1 MGEVLAAAAHFPEAF
16 IRLVPDIRKV
26 QQKLTLHAPTRLV
39 AAEAALS
46 GLVERVHNLTEYIDL
61 ELPMRCITDTHRLRI
76 FVPRQPW
83 HLPLGQTPLATHS
96 IHNLDLARAAGGP
109 PAPPPPPPL
118 GFVLTDATHPTAT
131 GKA

>member
-46 GLVERVHNLTEYIDL
+46 GLVERVHNPTDNMYL
-61 ELPMRCITDTHRLRI
+61 ELPMRSITDTHRFRI
-76 FVPRQPW
+76 FVARQPW

-96 IHNLDLARAAGGP
+96 IHNLDLARADGGR
-109 PAPPPPPPL
+109 PAPTQP
-118 GFVLTDATHPTAT
+118 TTHCAFP
-131 GKA
+131 

>member
-26 QQKLTLHAPTRLV
+26 HQNLTLHAPTHLV

-46 GLVERVHNLTEYIDL
+46 GLVERVHNFAEYIDL

-76 FVPRQPW
+76 FVARQPW

-96 IHNLDLARAAGGP
+96 IHNLDLARDPGGP
-109 PAPPPPPPL
+109 PPHTPTPPTGPP
-118 GFVLTDATHPTAT
+118 
-131 GKA
+131 